1 MVAQSV
7 ASFGG
12 DLDCDKNAFF
22 AGDVVSI
29 KHNNNTLIHWLAI
42 EGNWWCA

>member
-29 KHNNNTLIHWLAI
+29 KYDILIPCLANK
-42 EGNWWCA
+42 GNRRCA